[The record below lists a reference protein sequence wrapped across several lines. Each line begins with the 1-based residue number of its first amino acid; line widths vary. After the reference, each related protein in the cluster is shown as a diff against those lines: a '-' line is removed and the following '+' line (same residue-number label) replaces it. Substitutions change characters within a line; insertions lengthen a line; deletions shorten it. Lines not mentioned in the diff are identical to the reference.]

1 VKTTLVAALSIAAIL
16 LSCSVAGADGAHT
29 IALRS
34 DATIVL
40 PAQVTYLQEF
50 EPLPPNLLKAS
61 LYRLPGGAIFSLNVA
76 KPEDVGSCT
85 AETDRDWKQFQD
97 AQKVPGMSDLFRLA
111 KADRRLVGK
120 HPAIYSEG
128 GTRTAAEARDGKP
141 YHPVLTY
148 SVCLRHGTIGLTLG
162 TSSGDVTDA
171 DRRLFS
177 QIVSSLKP

>member
-1 VKTTLVAALSIAAIL
+1 MKTTLVAALSIAAIL
-16 LSCSVAGADGAHT
+16 LACSVAGADGAHT

-76 KPEDVGSCT
+76 KPEDVDSCT

-97 AQKVPGMSDLFRLA
+97 AQKVPGMSKVCFRLA
-111 KADRRLVGK
+111 KADR
-120 HPAIYSEG
+120 PARRQASRHLLRG
-128 GTRTAAEARDGKP
+128 RHAHGRRGARRQAIPPG
-141 YHPVLTY
+141 
-148 SVCLRHGTIGLTLG
+148 
-162 TSSGDVTDA
+162 A
-171 DRRLFS
+171 DL
-177 QIVSSLKP
+177 